1 MVNAPGADRF
11 EFGEFVL
18 DRRRRQLRRVDGDP
32 VAVHAKAFD
41 TLVYFLEHPGQVVD
55 RSTLLEALWPD
66 TIVEENNLSQAV
78 AALRRVLG
86 EGYILTVPRRGYQ
99 FAADVRELAQSEAP
113 PPTDHVSGD
122 ADAQPASADPPR
134 PTRSMRYALAAL
146 SGVAIGVFAFAVYG
160 PDVTDATRQGAGA
173 GPAAPPAAVRAGD
186 ISPPKVAVLPCENLS
201 PDPRDAW
208 FASGIHEE
216 ILNQLTKLSGV
227 RVIARTSV
235 RQYAGSRLAIS
246 QIARELDAA
255 AVMECSVRF
264 AGTKIRVTAQLVDPA
279 TDAHIWSHAY
289 PGDLG
294 DLGGVFAMQAD
305 IATSIAR
312 ALDAELEDAE
322 TRRLQG
328 TPTESPEAYVAFL
341 KSSEGSSAERLAHLD
356 RAIEIDPDFGPAYAA
371 RGLIRLGRAWE
382 AETPGGQALDFATE
396 LQLAIAD
403 ADRALSIDA
412 DLGLAHV
419 VAAARHL
426 TPVVDRPRLQAALDR
441 ALALSPN
448 HVPVLH
454 LIAGGYL
461 GTLRVAEARALLRR
475 IVQLDP
481 YAGLNPAMREIG
493 EFLFLAGDPAGSVDL
508 ERRYIEREPTAAS
521 RHHVVAFHE
530 ALRGRTAEA
539 RQALQVAERLLD
551 ASGDTG
557 VYRLGYM
564 VTYTYYRL
572 GQPADAR
579 RAFDRFVA
587 PARDDE
593 LVPMMWVLAY
603 LGIGEVDRAY
613 EWAATMEARPRVPW
627 PTPELWLVLNPMDD
641 PDLDSPRFLEL
652 RRKLGYR

>member
-1 MVNAPGADRF
+1 MTTDRF

-18 DRRRRQLRRVDGDP
+18 DRRRRLLHRVDGGP

-41 TLVYFLEHPGQVVD
+41 TLLYFLEHPGQVVD
-55 RSTLLEALWPD
+55 RSTLIEALWPD
-66 TIVEENNLSQAV
+66 TIVEENNLNQAV

-99 FAADVRELAQSEAP
+99 FVADVRKMDQSATHA
-113 PPTDHVSGD
+113 PTDVVPT
-122 ADAQPASADPPR
+122 PAVAR
-134 PTRSMRYALAAL
+134 PATVDRPGRRRSLPYALMAL
-146 SGVAIGVFAFAVYG
+146 AGLAIGVFVYAYG
-160 PDVTDATRQGAGA
+160 PDLTDTAGE
-173 GPAAPPAAVRAGD
+173 GTGSPAPPAPMRSAGSA
-186 ISPPKVAVLPCENLS
+186 SPPKVAVLPCENLS
-201 PDPRDAW
+201 PDPNDAW

-216 ILNQLTKLSGV
+216 ILNQLTTLSGV

-235 RQYAGSRLAIS
+235 RQYAGSRLSIS
-246 QIARELDAA
+246 QIARELDAG

-264 AGTKIRVTAQLVDPA
+264 AGTEIRVTAQLVDPA
-279 TDAHIWSHAY
+279 TDAHVWSHTY
-289 PGDLG
+289 PGDLSN
-294 DLGGVFAMQAD
+294 LGGIFAMQAD
-305 IATSIAR
+305 IATNIAY
-312 ALDAELEDAE
+312 ALDAELQDSEA
-322 TRRLQG
+322 RRLQG
-328 TPTESPEAYVAFL
+328 TPTDSPEAYVAFL
-341 KSSEGSSAERLAHLD
+341 KSSEGSSVERLAHLD

-382 AETPGGQALDFATE
+382 ADVPGAQSLDFDTE
-396 LQLAIAD
+396 LALAIGD
-403 ADRALSIDA
+403 ADRALAIDP

-426 TPVVDRPRLQAALDR
+426 TPAMDRARVQANLDR

-448 HVPVLH
+448 NVSVLH
-454 LIAGGYL
+454 LIAGSYL
-461 GTLRVAEARALLRR
+461 ADLRVDESRALLRR

-539 RQALQVAERLLD
+539 LQALQVAERLLET
-551 ASGDTG
+551 SGDTG

-564 VTYTYYRL
+564 VTYTHHRL
-572 GQPADAR
+572 GRPSDAR

-593 LVPMMWVLAY
+593 LLPMMWVLAY

-613 EWAATMEARPRVPW
+613 EWAATMQVRPRVPW
-627 PTPELWLVLNPMDD
+627 PTPELWLVLNPMSD
-641 PDLDSPRFLEL
+641 PVVDSPRFLEL